1 MISLGKIIGIV
12 MVFFLATLAWMGLG
26 GVMTARSDRMGREM
40 EGNVSEL
47 WGTAQ
52 AQRAPSFTH
61 AWNVE
66 VEESRTEQEEGKTRI
81 VKQKVIR
88 TESRQVS
95 PNSTTIRAD
104 LKLDQRLKG
113 LMWYSLYALDFDG
126 SWTYTHEGVPGT
138 LQLAFQFPD
147 PSGLYDAFRFV
158 VDGVDRARELRPEN
172 GNVALNLPVQPGQ
185 RISLDIGYKTRGMD
199 LWKYL
204 PADGV
209 ANLENFSLT
218 MTTDFGAIDYPAYA
232 LSPSNRVAQGSG
244 WKLDWTF
251 KQLVTGHAIGM
262 VTPTPIQPGELAAE
276 LSFSAPV
283 SLLFFF
289 LILFVLATLK
299 GIDIHPI
306 NYLFLAGA
314 FFAFH
319 LLFAYSVDHITI
331 VPAFI
336 LCSVVSV
343 VLVVSYLRLVVSNRF
358 AFVEAALAQSV
369 YLIVFSLAH
378 FWDGYTGLTVTVL
391 SILTLFVLMQLTG
404 RIRWSEVV
412 GGRGKLVAPIPEPA
426 SL

>member
-1 MISLGKIIGIV
+1 MIGLGRIIGIV
-12 MVFFLATLAWMGLG
+12 MVFFVATLGWMGLG
-26 GVMTARSDRMGREM
+26 GVMTTRSDRMGQEM
-40 EGNVSEL
+40 EGNVTEL
-47 WGTAQ
+47 WGSAQ
-52 AQRAPSFTH
+52 AQRAPTFTH
-61 AWNVE
+61 AWAVE
-66 VEESRTEQEEGKTRI
+66 VEESRTEQEDGKTRL
-81 VKQKVIR
+81 VKQRITR
-88 TESRQVS
+88 TETRSVS
-95 PNSTTIRAD
+95 PNSTTIQAD

-113 LMWYSLYALDFDG
+113 LMWFSLYALTFDG
-126 SWTYTHEGVPGT
+126 TWTYTHEGVPGR
-138 LQLAFQFPD
+138 LQLEFQFPD
-147 PSGLYDAFRFV
+147 PNGLYDAFRFV
-158 VDGVDRARELRPEN
+158 VDGVDRARELRPQN
-172 GNVALNLPVQPGQ
+172 GNVSLDLPVEPGQ
-185 RISLDIGYKTRGMD
+185 KVSLEIGYKTRGMD

-209 ANLENFSLT
+209 ANLENFSLN
-218 MTTDFGAIDYPAYA
+218 MTTDFADIDYPPYA
-232 LSPSNRVAQGSG
+232 LSPSNRTEQAGG

-276 LSFSAPV
+276 LSFSAPI

-319 LLFAYSVDHITI
+319 LLFAYSVDLITV
-331 VPAFI
+331 VPAFVI
-336 LCSVVSV
+336 SSVVSV

-358 AFVEAALAQSV
+358 AFVEATLAQTI

-404 RIRWSEVV
+404 RIRWSEVM
-412 GGRGKLVAPIPEPA
+412 GGRAHLPAVEPNA
-426 SL
+426 TPV